1 MSRAEGAGG
10 FAALFQDYRNF
21 ARGRLW
27 LALAL
32 MLLGAFAEGFGIL
45 VLVPLAAIAIGG
57 GNGPGAVSRLARLAD
72 WVPADNRLLA
82 VLILFVGAMGAR
94 SLLLYLRERE
104 LARLQ
109 SGYEASL
116 RLRAAAALAQRGW
129 GFASR
134 IGQAG
139 MQALLLTDVPRAA
152 LAVAQAQLF
161 ATGLIMLAVQL
172 LLAFVLAPALA
183 AIALAILM
191 IGFVL
196 SLRWTRRSVVSGIA
210 LTERSEES
218 TGSGFRFHAGL
229 KAALAQDTVAEFLS
243 EYRSG
248 LEAQKV
254 EAVRFAGDLASAR
267 QLAAFG
273 AAIAAALILFVG
285 LRLLHLEFA
294 ILVPALVLFARMV
307 APAQMLQHSAQ
318 YIGAY
323 SAAFAAILRR
333 LGRLEEPRSA
343 EPEVEALHWEEL
355 RLEKA
360 GFHHWSDLGLND
372 ASLALRN
379 GEWMGIKGPSG
390 AGKTTLVDLV
400 AGLLKPDSGRMLVDG
415 RELDE
420 TILGRWRAGL
430 AYVGQDGSTF
440 DDSIR
445 GNLLAEGATADD
457 RELWNALA
465 TVGLAERVRTL
476 PSGLEER
483 VGDRGSQLSGGE
495 RQRLAIGRALLRKP
509 SLLILDEA
517 TSALDPESEAALL
530 ERLRAF
536 DPRPA
541 AILVAHRDSTL
552 AHCDSVVE
560 LQHNVVEK
568 SDDSSRLER

>member
-1 MSRAEGAGG
+1 MSRAEDARGV
-10 FAALFQDYRNF
+10 AALFEDYRKF
-21 ARGRLW
+21 AGGRLW
-27 LALAL
+27 LALTL

-57 GNGPGAVSRLARLAD
+57 ENEAVSRLARMAD
-72 WVPADNRLLA
+72 WVPAESRLLA
-82 VLILFVGAMGAR
+82 VLLLFVGAMGAR

-104 LARLQ
+104 LARLH

-116 RLRAAAALAQRGW
+116 RLRAAASLAQRGW
-129 GFASR
+129 GFAGR

-161 ATGLIMLAVQL
+161 ATGLIMLTVQL
-172 LLAFVLAPALA
+172 LLAFLLAPALA
-183 AIALAILM
+183 AIAAAILL

-196 SLRWTRRSVVSGIA
+196 SVRWTRRSVASGIA

-229 KAALAQDTVAEFLS
+229 KAALAQDTVAQFLN

-248 LEAQKV
+248 LATQKD

-273 AAIAAALILFVG
+273 AALAAALILFVG
-285 LRLLHLEFA
+285 LRLLHLQFA

-318 YIGAY
+318 YVGAY
-323 SAAFAAILRR
+323 SAAFGAIVGR
-333 LGRLEEPRSA
+333 LGHLEEPPPK
-343 EPEVEALHWEEL
+343 EPEVEALQWKEL
-355 RLEKA
+355 KLEKA
-360 GFHHWSDLGLND
+360 GFHHWSDLGLNA
-372 ASLALRN
+372 ASLVLRN

-415 RELDE
+415 LELSKSA
-420 TILGRWRAGL
+420 LGRWRAGL

-457 RELWNALA
+457 PDLWNALA
-465 TVGLAERVRTL
+465 TVGLADRVRSL
-476 PSGLEER
+476 PGSLDER

-495 RQRLAIGRALLRKP
+495 RQRLAIARALLRKP

-552 AHCDSVVE
+552 AHCDSVVQ
-560 LQHNVVEK
+560 LHHGGIEK
-568 SDDSSRLER
+568 SDDSSHLER